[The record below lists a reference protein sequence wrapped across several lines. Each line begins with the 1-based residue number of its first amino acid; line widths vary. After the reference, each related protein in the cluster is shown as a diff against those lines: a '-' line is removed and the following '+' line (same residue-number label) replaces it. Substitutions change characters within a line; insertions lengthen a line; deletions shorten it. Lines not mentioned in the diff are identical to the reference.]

1 MHRFYR
7 QPISTPDRFRLELRA
22 EQEISSNR
30 KPQRGA
36 R

>member
-22 EQEISSNR
+22 EKEISSNR